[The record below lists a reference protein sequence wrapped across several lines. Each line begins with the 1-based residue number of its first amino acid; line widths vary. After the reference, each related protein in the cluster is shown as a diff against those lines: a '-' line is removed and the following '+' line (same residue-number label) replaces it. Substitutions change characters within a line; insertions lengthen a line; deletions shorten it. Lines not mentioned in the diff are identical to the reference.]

1 MMMMTLFF
9 CNTQTDDSGISLSLS
24 LSLSRSV
31 GYGPVFLSFFTTQKK
46 TNKKGEND
54 KLLDVNNATE
64 LYVCGKRFFPC
75 AVCWFH
81 FQIPYMG
88 NNSKTFLSPA
98 EISSCKDCH
107 APE

>member
-9 CNTQTDDSGISLSLS
+9 CNTQTDDSGISLS

-46 TNKKGEND
+46 TNKKGVND

-64 LYVCGKRFFPC
+64 LYVCGKLFFPC

-81 FQIPYMG
+81 FSDSIYG
-88 NNSKTFLSPA
+88 
-98 EISSCKDCH
+98 
-107 APE
+107 

>member
-1 MMMMTLFF
+1 M
-9 CNTQTDDSGISLSLS
+9 IPESLS

-64 LYVCGKRFFPC
+64 LYVCGKLFFPC

-98 EISSCKDCH
+98 
-107 APE
+107 